1 LTERQEFRVWVA
13 IPAQLHL
20 EVVSVDR
27 QALMPLVLV
36 SSQPSSTHNLGMNIL
51 HIFNY

>member
-1 LTERQEFRVWVA
+1 VRVA

-20 EVVSVDR
+20 EAVSVDR

-36 SSQPSSTHNLGMNIL
+36 NTHPSNGYNLGMNIL
-51 HIFNY
+51 HLRNYHSINLI